1 MEAAKADWGWARWEF
16 LLFFLCAVEA
26 QQRWCY
32 KYFANVWHFCQ
43 SGRWIP
49 TESGDLICGI
59 ESGDKIFKIL
69 RVRIR
74 WSVYGAVKS
83 EAPLWQLWQI
93 LNILR
98 KIRALWQLWQSL
110 QKSNFPWNKATLGQN
125 SKKEQRQNKY
135 SRKKTGYTKRT
146 CKEFAW
152 ICWGKTYTALAIRSY
167 TSAPREKR
175 QPHTSPVGKVKME
188 HQLNKNRVNN
198 ALEFVIFVMG
208 WGS

>member
-1 MEAAKADWGWARWEF
+1 MVTRVWVSVWRRHENQFYNYNNYRLTSKKWKRRRRIEVGPGEI
-16 LLFFLCAVEA
+16 FLCAVEA

-59 ESGDKIFKIL
+59 ESGGKIFKIL

-93 LNILR
+93 LNILH

-125 SKKEQRQNKY
+125 SKKRSNV
-135 SRKKTGYTKRT
+135 RTNILAKKRAIQS
-146 CKEFAW
+146 E
-152 ICWGKTYTALAIRSY
+152 LAKSLR
-167 TSAPREKR
+167 
-175 QPHTSPVGKVKME
+175 
-188 HQLNKNRVNN
+188 
-198 ALEFVIFVMG
+198 EFVG
-208 WGS
+208 EKHTQRWR